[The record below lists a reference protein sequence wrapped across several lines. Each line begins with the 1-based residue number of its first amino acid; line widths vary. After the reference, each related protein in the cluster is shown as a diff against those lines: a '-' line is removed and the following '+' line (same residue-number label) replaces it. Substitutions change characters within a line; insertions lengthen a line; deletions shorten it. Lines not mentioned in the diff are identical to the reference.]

1 MSWDLKMIFSGL
13 AIILTFVAFVPYVR
27 SILQGQTKP
36 HVFSW
41 IIWGTTTL
49 IVFLAQLEAHGG
61 VGAWPIG
68 ISGAIT
74 ILIAV
79 LAFIKR
85 TDISIKPIDWVFFLA
100 ALASIPIWFVTSD
113 PLWAVVVLTLV
124 DLLGFGPTIRKAYS
138 SPHQENLPF
147 FLLFLIRN
155 LLVILALESYSV
167 TTVLFPASVALA
179 CLALVLMVSYRK
191 TVLSA

>member
-1 MSWDLKMIFSGL
+1 
-13 AIILTFVAFVPYVR
+13 
-27 SILQGQTKP
+27 
-36 HVFSW
+36 
-41 IIWGTTTL
+41 
-49 IVFLAQLEAHGG
+49 
-61 VGAWPIG
+61 
-68 ISGAIT
+68 
-74 ILIAV
+74 